1 MEPARAFSQ
10 NTPVILGSQ
19 GYRHKVCQLNR
30 FPQYQTWNK
39 GEISTDLLTCG
50 IIGFLLAWLI
60 KKPTR
65 RLLDLSGLV
74 RHNYAGREI
83 PTSAGVIFVTSAS
96 LAVIITVI
104 LWGSTGSNARVAF
117 PCLLLV
123 VGASLAGLIDDVYG
137 SHVSRGLIGH
147 LRAFVKERRTTT
159 GVLKAVIIWLFALFS
174 VTASRGA
181 KPLLALVFD
190 ATLISLAANFTN
202 LLDLRPARSVKA
214 FSITLALLL
223 AGDCSS
229 SAALV
234 PFGLT
239 GGVLAVLNDELSE
252 ECMMGDA
259 GANPLGAALGYWVAL
274 RLSQLVKVFVL
285 LFLISVHI
293 YSERFSLSRTI
304 DGNSVLR
311 FIDRL
316 GRS

>member
-1 MEPARAFSQ
+1 M
-10 NTPVILGSQ
+10 
-19 GYRHKVCQLNR
+19 
-30 FPQYQTWNK
+30 
-39 GEISTDLLTCG
+39 
-50 IIGFLLAWLI
+50 
-60 KKPTR
+60 
-65 RLLDLSGLV
+65 LDLSGLV
-74 RHNYAGREI
+74 QRNYAGKEI

-96 LAVIITVI
+96 LAVIATVI
-104 LWGSTGSNARVAF
+104 FWGSTDSKAQVAF

-123 VGASLAGLIDDVYG
+123 VGSSLAGLIDDVYG

-147 LRAFVKERRTTT
+147 VKASVKEGKTTT
-159 GVLKAVIIWLFALFS
+159 GLLKAVIIWLLALFS
-174 VTASRGA
+174 VTASRGVE
-181 KPLLALVFD
+181 PLWALVSD

-214 FSITLALLL
+214 FSIALALLL
-223 AGDCSS
+223 AGDCPS
-229 SAALV
+229 SAGLV
-234 PFGLT
+234 PFGLA

-274 RLSQLVKVFVL
+274 RLPQLVKAFVL

-293 YSERFSLSRTI
+293 YSERFSLSKTI
-304 DGNSVLR
+304 DENPILR